1 MTKELNKLNIEP
13 RIFTIRGIQVM
24 LDRDIAELFGTETK
38 FVNRAVS
45 RNPDRFPTDFV
56 FQLSNDEWQN
66 LRFQNGT
73 STSSKGGRRYQPF
86 VFTEQGIAMLST
98 ALKTEKAISASIQII
113 RTFVELR
120 KSLLFTRGIIQRLED
135 LEYRQI
141 NTEKQIDFILNS
153 LQDKSQN
160 NHGIFF
166 NDQIFDAYVFACE
179 LIQRASSSIILNDNK
194 ELYHIG
200 ASLKDL
206 GKKWFAFSRIDS
218 LLGHLKSK
226 L

>member
-1 MTKELNKLNIEP
+1 MTNALNKPNISS
-13 RIFTIRGIQVM
+13 RIFRIRGLNVI
-24 LDRDIAELFGTETK
+24 LDRDLAILFDTSTK
-38 FVNRAVS
+38 RVNEIVK
-45 RNPDRFPTDFV
+45 RNPRRFPSQYLI
-56 FQLSNDEWQN
+56 QLDEIEKKEVAAN
-66 LRFQNGT
+66 CDHLSALRFSHSLPYCFSEHG
-73 STSSKGGRRYQPF
+73 
-86 VFTEQGIAMLST
+86 VAMLAT
-98 ALKTEKAISASIQII
+98 LLKNDIAIQISI
-113 RTFVELR
+113 E
-120 KSLLFTRGIIQRLED
+120 IINVFIH
-135 LEYRQI
+135 YRQQSPENATLHPQIEILKKNI
-141 NTEKQIDFILNS
+141 NETNQRVDKLFSMLSIPNS
-153 LQDKSQN
+153 R